1 MHLHDCVPWKWVGM
15 VWHLVNW
22 CAVPSITL
30 PFPFLSISLLPSHSY
45 VFLSPTSPPSPS
57 LSFPPSPSLPF
68 PPSPSLPLPL
78 LPSFSLSFPPTP
90 SSHENQVRHYH
101 IKQDEVQKYYISEKH
116 RFATIKD
123 LIDYHKLNGGGTCA
137 HHVTEKLGP
146 GTRPFTGRR
155 KGLGMHLHTS
165 CSHAGMLTWPMKI
178 VDCT

>member
-1 MHLHDCVPWKWVGM
+1 MNVSYCVFTGQGGWICGQKLKQRKHVHSINM
-15 VWHLVNW
+15 VRICSKRKKLCDECIYMIVSPGNELAW
-22 CAVPSITL
+22 CDILWTDVPSPL
-30 PFPFLSISLLPSHSY
+30 SLFPFPF
-45 VFLSPTSPPSPS
+45 
-57 LSFPPSPSLPF
+57 FP
-68 PPSPSLPLPL
+68 
-78 LPSFSLSFPPTP
+78 SLSFPPTP